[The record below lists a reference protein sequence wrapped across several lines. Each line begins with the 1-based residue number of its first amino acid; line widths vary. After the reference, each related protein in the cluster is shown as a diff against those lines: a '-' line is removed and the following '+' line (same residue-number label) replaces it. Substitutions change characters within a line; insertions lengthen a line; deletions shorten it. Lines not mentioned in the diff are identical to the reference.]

1 MKRTLATASC
11 AAVTLLA
18 TLLTGCSGSSSSSG
32 SSTTGSSASAAS
44 SGAAAD
50 ATTAAAAASSAPG
63 QATVATK
70 SSGKLGTILVNAKG
84 RTLYLFVAD
93 KKKNESTCTGGC
105 AVAWPPVL
113 STGTAKAGT
122 GADQK
127 LIGTVKRSSGLPQV
141 SYNGH
146 PLYYYVGDTKP
157 GQTNGQ
163 AVDQFGALWY
173 VVNAKGKQVTS

>member
-1 MKRTLATASC
+1 MKRTLVTASC

-18 TLLTGCSGSSSSSG
+18 TLLTGCSGSSSSSASG
-32 SSTTGSSASAAS
+32 SSTS
-44 SGAAAD
+44 
-50 ATTAAAAASSAPG
+50 AAAAGDGASTAATTPAAAVASSNPV

-70 SSGKLGTILVNAKG
+70 SAGKLGTILVDGKG

-93 KKKNESTCTGGC
+93 TKKNQSTCTGGC
-105 AVAWPPVL
+105 LVAWPPLL
-113 STGTAKAGT
+113 SISTAKGGT
-122 GADQK
+122 GADAN
-127 LIGTVKRSSGLPQV
+127 LIGTVQRSGGAKQV

-146 PLYYYVGDTKP
+146 PLYYYIGDQKP

-163 AVDQFGALWY
+163 GVNQFGNLWY